1 MRAAHRLT
9 TCLAAAL
16 LLASTANG
24 SVEVPRRPAAD
35 TGAKILAEKRDPRG
49 RTRNNDGVQI
59 TTGGGG
65 GGSACAVDGC
75 RGQDASAGGVT
86 DHDVGGMAGS
96 YAEGEADGCGGVGIA
111 RPVEV
116 RRANAAATA
125 SSPTGFGHHRPVAQ
139 QERKRW
145 TERPTSLVSAGVSA
159 PSPTAKPSAWT
170 GGKAQ
175 PGRAGVAASGVGAGV
190 RSRGEEEG
198 GGVVRREAE
207 TTASSSRAT
216 GAEVNA
222 VRSASPAAAMT
233 GKTPLERDG
242 GVVGVGGAVEVGSAV
257 RAKEAARGVPFVEP
271 ICRADPS
278 RFVLFPIK
286 HPELWDMY
294 KKAKASF
301 WTVEEVD
308 LSQDSRDWEALTG
321 NEQHFISMVLAFFAA
336 SDGIVMENLVERFSQ
351 EVQLP
356 EARCFYGFQIAMES
370 IHQEMYALLLD
381 TYIKDKQ
388 ERDHLFNAYNDIP
401 CVKQKAD
408 WAMRWIGSD
417 ATFAERLVAFAAVE
431 GVFFSGS
438 FCAIFWLK
446 KRGLMPGL
454 TFSNEMISRD
464 EGLHCD
470 FACKLFASLENKPSQ
485 ETVMAIVR
493 EAVEVEKSFICG
505 ALPCSLI
512 GMNAGVMSQYI
523 EFVADRLLGSLGY
536 GKSYGTQNPF
546 DWMDL
551 ISLQGK
557 TNFFEKRVGEYQK
570 AGVMGGSGGPGEDRR
585 NFRLD
590 ADF

>member
-1 MRAAHRLT
+1 M
-9 TCLAAAL
+9 
-16 LLASTANG
+16 
-24 SVEVPRRPAAD
+24 
-35 TGAKILAEKRDPRG
+35 
-49 RTRNNDGVQI
+49 
-59 TTGGGG
+59 
-65 GGSACAVDGC
+65 
-75 RGQDASAGGVT
+75 
-86 DHDVGGMAGS
+86 
-96 YAEGEADGCGGVGIA
+96 
-111 RPVEV
+111 
-116 RRANAAATA
+116 
-125 SSPTGFGHHRPVAQ
+125 
-139 QERKRW
+139 
-145 TERPTSLVSAGVSA
+145 SA

-175 PGRAGVAASGVGAGV
+175 PGKAGVATSGVRAGV
-190 RSRGEEEG
+190 RSRGEE
-198 GGVVRREAE
+198 
-207 TTASSSRAT
+207 AT

-222 VRSASPAAAMT
+222 VQSASPAVAMT
-233 GKTPLERDG
+233 GETSLERDG
-242 GVVGVGGAVEVGSAV
+242 GVVGVGGAVEVVSAV
-257 RAKEAARGVPFVEP
+257 GAKEAARGVPFVEP

-401 CVKQKAD
+401 CVKQKGRSVGD
-408 WAMRWIGSD
+408 SLLNFELDDG
-417 ATFAERLVAFAAVE
+417 T

-470 FACKLFASLENKPSQ
+470 FACQLFASLENKPSR
-485 ETVMAIVR
+485 ETVMAIVS

>member
-16 LLASTANG
+16 LLASTADG

-35 TGAKILAEKRDPRG
+35 TGAKGLAEKRIPRG
-49 RTRNNDGVQI
+49 RTSNNDGVQI

-65 GGSACAVDGC
+65 RGSACAVDGC
-75 RGQDASAGGVT
+75 RGQDASGGGAT
-86 DHDVGGMAGS
+86 GHDVGGMAGS
-96 YAEGEADGCGGVGIA
+96 YAEGEADGGGGVGVA
-111 RPVEV
+111 GPAEV
-116 RRANAAATA
+116 RRANAAAVA
-125 SSPTGFGHHRPVAQ
+125 SPPPDLGHHRPVPQ
-139 QERKRW
+139 QERTRW
-145 TERPTSLVSAGVSA
+145 TERPTSPASAGVSA
-159 PSPTAKPSAWT
+159 PTPTAKPSAWT
-170 GGKAQ
+170 GSKAK
-175 PGRAGVAASGVGAGV
+175 PVGAGV
-190 RSRGEEEG
+190 GSRGVEVG

-207 TTASSSRAT
+207 ATASSPSSSQAT
-216 GAEVNA
+216 DTEVNA
-222 VRSASPAAAMT
+222 ARSASPAVAT
-233 GKTPLERDG
+233 TEKTPSERGG
-242 GVVGVGGAVEVGSAV
+242 GVVGVGGAVEIGSAV
-257 RAKEAARGVPFVEP
+257 GAKEASRGVPFVEP

-388 ERDHLFNAYNDIP
+388 EKDHLFNAYNDIP

-431 GVFFSGS
+431 VS
-438 FCAIFWLK
+438 
-446 KRGLMPGL
+446 
-454 TFSNEMISRD
+454 
-464 EGLHCD
+464 
-470 FACKLFASLENKPSQ
+470 
-485 ETVMAIVR
+485 
-493 EAVEVEKSFICG
+493 
-505 ALPCSLI
+505 ALL
-512 GMNAGVMSQYI
+512 
-523 EFVADRLLGSLGY
+523 
-536 GKSYGTQNPF
+536 
-546 DWMDL
+546 
-551 ISLQGK
+551 
-557 TNFFEKRVGEYQK
+557 
-570 AGVMGGSGGPGEDRR
+570 
-585 NFRLD
+585 
-590 ADF
+590 